1 MAIAAVGRSGLPTAS
16 SGRAG
21 RLRETCPDA
30 RHAGQ
35 NGETMK
41 QPTTKGLYDYWNAV
55 RGARLAPRRYEIE
68 PSQIVP
74 FLSETII
81 LERPES
87 DACRVRIAGTRIGD
101 WLGFDPRG
109 QHFLELWRSED
120 REVIADNLMSISS
133 HGAVGL
139 FEFEARE
146 RGGEAVSATFEM
158 LLLPLTHLEDRVE
171 RVLGSISIIAPPNF
185 HGDAA
190 AGLALASNRIIWPDG
205 RPHGLRP
212 EHQTLGAPPA
222 IAAGVRRARL
232 VRSDRRKFLVYDG
245 GRAGE

>member
-1 MAIAAVGRSGLPTAS
+1 
-16 SGRAG
+16 
-21 RLRETCPDA
+21 
-30 RHAGQ
+30 
-35 NGETMK
+35 MK

-55 RGARLAPRRYEIE
+55 RGARMAPRRYEIE

-81 LERPES
+81 LEQPEA

-101 WLGFDPRG
+101 WLGFDLRG
-109 QHFLELWRSED
+109 QNFLDLWRGDD

-146 RGGEAVSATFEM
+146 RGAEAASATFEM

-171 RVLGSISIIAPPNF
+171 RVLGSISLASPANTF
-185 HGDAA
+185 SGDAA

-205 RPHGLRP
+205 RPFGLMGKP
-212 EHQTLGAPPA
+212 KGHVATPVIDTG
-222 IAAGVRRARL
+222 IRRARL